1 MKSLV
6 SPWVE
11 SVQELVCIS
20 RSGVSVPLHLVE
32 SSDANPAGL
41 QKSHMLWRL
50 LLTPAPQAGELG
62 VGHHTLT
69 PVGEPLRY
77 SHLPV
82 GGLSP
87 GRYWI

>member
-11 SVQELVCIS
+11 SVQDLVCVS
-20 RSGVSVPLHLVE
+20 RSGVSVPLHPVE
-32 SSDANPAGL
+32 YSDANPAGL
-41 QKSHMLWRL
+41 QSHMLWGL
-50 LLTPAPQAGELG
+50 LLTPAPQAGDLG
-62 VGHHTLT
+62 VGRHTLT
-69 PVGEPLRY
+69 SVGEPLRY